1 MRIDRSRRL
10 LLTSSVLAA
19 GLFAGTVQAQ
29 TAPQAADDATVNDAE
44 QTGIGDIIVTARKV
58 EESLQSVPV
67 AVTALDAGDLV
78 CTQVWG
84 GGTNQGVAT
93 VY

>member
-19 GLFAGTVQAQ
+19 GLFASSVQAQ
-29 TAPQAADDATVNDAE
+29 TAPQAAEGAAVDDAE

-58 EESLQSVPV
+58 E
-67 AVTALDAGDLV
+67 
-78 CTQVWG
+78 
-84 GGTNQGVAT
+84 
-93 VY
+93 